1 MEKPEFKI
9 GKTVTLDRYN
19 HVDDAERVKIV
30 DYGTIG
36 WGEGE
41 RLSYIMDVKGTK
53 ISSTGKCI
61 KESKLYDPVPDD
73 ERHHKIG
80 IGTAAKERYW
90 DRILGRTK

>member
-1 MEKPEFKI
+1 MDTPEFKI

-19 HVDDAERVKIV
+19 HVDDAERVKV
-30 DYGTIG
+30 VGYGTIG

-41 RLSYIMDVKGTK
+41 RLSYKLDVKGTI

-61 KESKLYDPVPDD
+61 KESKNYDPVPDE

-80 IGTAAKERYW
+80 IGTAAKEKFW
-90 DRILGRTK
+90 DKVLGRNK